1 MRFTDR
7 LTELV
12 ERSESFRRIMADGV
26 VEDSEIEEQAQRVEK
41 LLEKTEQKLS
51 AEDFALVTELMAE
64 LSVLQVVANYNRRV

>member
-1 MRFTDR
+1 MRVIDR

-26 VEDSEIEEQAQRVEK
+26 VEDREVEEQAQRVEE
-41 LLEKTEQKLS
+41 LLEKTEKKLS

>member
-26 VEDSEIEEQAQRVEK
+26 VEDREIEEQAQRVEK

>member
-26 VEDSEIEEQAQRVEK
+26 VEDREIEEQAQRVEQ

>member
-26 VEDSEIEEQAQRVEK
+26 VEDREIEDQAQRVEK

>member
-12 ERSESFRRIMADGV
+12 EGSESFRRIMADGV
-26 VEDSEIEEQAQRVEK
+26 VEDREIEDQAQRVEK

>member
-1 MRFTDR
+1 MRVIDR

-26 VEDSEIEEQAQRVEK
+26 VEGREVEEQAQRVEE
-41 LLEKTEQKLS
+41 LLEKTEKKLS

-64 LSVLQVVANYNRRV
+64 LSVLQVVTNYNRRV

>member
-26 VEDSEIEEQAQRVEK
+26 VEDREIEEQAQRVEK

-64 LSVLQVVANYNRRV
+64 LSVLQVITNYNRRV

>member
-1 MRFTDR
+1 MRVVDR

-26 VEDSEIEEQAQRVEK
+26 VEDREVEEQAQRVEE
-41 LLEKTEQKLS
+41 LLEKTEKKLS

-64 LSVLQVVANYNRRV
+64 LSVLQVVTNYNRRV

>member
-1 MRFTDR
+1 MRVIDR

-26 VEDSEIEEQAQRVEK
+26 VEDREVEEQAQRVEE
-41 LLEKTEQKLS
+41 LLEKTEKKLS

-64 LSVLQVVANYNRRV
+64 LSVLQVVTNYNRRV

>member
-26 VEDSEIEEQAQRVEK
+26 VEDREIEDQAQRVEK
-41 LLEKTEQKLS
+41 LLEKTEQELS